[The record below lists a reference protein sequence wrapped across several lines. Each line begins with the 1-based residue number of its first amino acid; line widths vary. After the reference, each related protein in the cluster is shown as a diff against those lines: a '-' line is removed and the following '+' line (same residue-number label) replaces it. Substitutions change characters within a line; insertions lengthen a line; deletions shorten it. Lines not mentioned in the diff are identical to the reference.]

1 MIKALQKRPLVR
13 PLFFLLT
20 GILVHEY
27 ALQNVFV
34 MLMCVGVMVV
44 SLLLFRYR
52 KRQVKYAFRWIDG
65 AIIAL
70 LFFLGGYAS
79 AALHANN
86 VRWPYSDSQANVT
99 VKLLSIP
106 KEKEK
111 TVACDVQLVQIQ
123 RHDSIFTSHKKAI
136 LYLNKK
142 ADYTSLQIGDQIV
155 INGMVRGLQTG
166 DSIWGGYHTYL
177 QRKGYAATIYAQE
190 IIHSTPAL
198 QSWLGLPA
206 TWKQH
211 LIRKLQTDT
220 FLGGSWSL
228 PAALLLGDKS
238 GISINERERFSSLGV
253 SHLFAVSGFHIGLIF
268 LVCSLSIGF
277 FLRRQGWRTAYCII
291 SLSIVW
297 LFVVLSGLSYSAV
310 RAGLMLSFYLLSI
323 TFFRNYD
330 VFNTLVVCAFLI
342 LCIQPQALFDV
353 GFQLS
358 FLSVFFIL
366 WLASD
371 LLSFGKNN
379 RVVRY
384 VLSLVTVSC
393 VAQLATLPLTLYYFG
408 IFPLYFLPANLCLIP
423 LVTLLIPLLLV
434 WLLLSFVPGVS
445 WLLSKVIYLL
455 LQAIA
460 SLSDAISEL
469 PYAIINFTLTE
480 YEVFALYVL
489 MFGCFAILK
498 YKKLRSF
505 LLSKLF
511 VLSLSLRKI

>member
-1 MIKALQKRPLVR
+1 MIKALQKRPLLR

-27 ALQNVFV
+27 ALQNVFS
-34 MLMCVGVMVV
+34 MLMCVGVMVG
-44 SLLLFRYR
+44 SLLLARYR
-52 KRQVKYAFRWIDG
+52 TRQMKYAFRWIDG

-86 VRWPYSDSQANVT
+86 VRWPYSDGQANVT

-142 ADYTSLQIGDQIV
+142 ADYTLLQIGDQIA
-155 INGMVRGLQTG
+155 INGMIRGLQTG

-190 IIHSTPAL
+190 IIHSTPAS
-198 QSWLGLPA
+198 QSWLGLTA

-220 FLGGSWSL
+220 LLGGSWSL

-238 GISINERERFSSLGV
+238 GISISERERFSSLGV

-323 TFFRNYD
+323 SFFRNYD

-371 LLSFGKNN
+371 LLFFGKNN

-434 WLLLSFVPGVS
+434 WLLLSFIPGVS
-445 WLLSKVIYLL
+445 WLLSKVIHLL
-455 LQAIA
+455 LQTIA
-460 SLSDAISEL
+460 SLSDAISGL

-489 MFGCFAILK
+489 MFGSFAILK

-511 VLSLSLRKI
+511 VLSLSLRKR

>member
-52 KRQVKYAFRWIDG
+52 KQQEKYAFRWIDG

-86 VRWPYSDSQANVT
+86 VRWPYSDGQANVT
-99 VKLLSIP
+99 VKLLSTP

-142 ADYTSLQIGDQIV
+142 ADYTSLQVGDQIA
-155 INGMVRGLQTG
+155 INGVVRGLQTG

-177 QRKGYAATIYAQE
+177 QRKGYAATIYAQG

-198 QSWLGLPA
+198 QSWSSLIVK
-206 TWKQH
+206 WKQY
-211 LIRKLQTDT
+211 LIEKLQTDT
-220 FLGGSWSL
+220 LLGGSWSL
-228 PAALLLGDKS
+228 PVALLFGDKS

-277 FLRRQGWRTAYCII
+277 FFRRQGWRTAYCII

-323 TFFRNYD
+323 SFFRNYD

-371 LLSFGKNN
+371 LLSFGKNH

-384 VLSLVTVSC
+384 VLSLATVSC

-408 IFPLYFLPANLCLIP
+408 IFIIAK
-423 LVTLLIPLLLV
+423 
-434 WLLLSFVPGVS
+434 
-445 WLLSKVIYLL
+445 SKC
-455 LQAIA
+455 
-460 SLSDAISEL
+460 
-469 PYAIINFTLTE
+469 NHLTNRN
-480 YEVFALYVL
+480 V
-489 MFGCFAILK
+489 
-498 YKKLRSF
+498 
-505 LLSKLF
+505 
-511 VLSLSLRKI
+511 

>member
-1 MIKALQKRPLVR
+1 MIKALQKRPLMR

-27 ALQNVFV
+27 GAQCFSIVLV
-34 MLMCVGVMVV
+34 CIGAIVV
-44 SLLLFRYR
+44 SLLLARYR
-52 KRQVKYAFRWIDG
+52 TRQEKYAFRWIDG
-65 AIIAL
+65 AIISL

-86 VRWPYSDSQANVT
+86 VRWPYSDGQANVT

-123 RHDSIFTSHKKAI
+123 RNDSIFTSHKKAI

-142 ADYTSLQIGDQIV
+142 ADYASLRVGDQIE
-155 INGMVRGLQTG
+155 INGMIRGLQTG
-166 DSIWGGYHTYL
+166 DSIWDGYHTYL

-198 QSWLGLPA
+198 QSWLGVTA
-206 TWKQH
+206 KWKQY
-211 LIRKLQTDT
+211 LIGKLQADT
-220 FLGGSWSL
+220 LFGDSWSL
-228 PAALLLGDKS
+228 PVALLLGDKS
-238 GISINERERFSSLGV
+238 GISISERERFSSLGV

-291 SLSIVW
+291 SLSVVW

-323 TFFRNYD
+323 SFFRNYD

-371 LLSFGKNN
+371 FMSQRTKN
-379 RVVRY
+379 RVLQY
-384 VLSLVTVSC
+384 VLSLITVSC

-408 IFPLYFLPANLCLIP
+408 VFPLYFLPANLCLIP

-434 WLLLSFVPGVS
+434 WLLLSFIPRVS
-445 WLLSKVIYLL
+445 WLLSKAIHQL
-455 LQAIA
+455 LQTIA
-460 SLSDAISEL
+460 YLSDAISEL
-469 PYAIINFTLTE
+469 PYAVIDFTLTE

-489 MFGCFAILK
+489 MFGSFAILK

-511 VLSLSLRKI
+511 VLSLSLRKR